1 LFLQRGSKPSTKKKD
16 LRMNPK
22 DALIVETQRSNKET
36 ISAGIKVAAEAEAVE
51 AEATATDGKL
61 KLKESVYTLL

>member
-1 LFLQRGSKPSTKKKD
+1 
-16 LRMNPK
+16 MNPK